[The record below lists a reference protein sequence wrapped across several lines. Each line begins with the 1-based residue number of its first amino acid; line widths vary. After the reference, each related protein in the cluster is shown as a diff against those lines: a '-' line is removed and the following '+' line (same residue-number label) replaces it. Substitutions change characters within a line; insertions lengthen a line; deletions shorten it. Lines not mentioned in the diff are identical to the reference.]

1 MYISYP
7 ADKLRPILHGYFII
21 AFLLLGILGDEC
33 LKKYLKSSL
42 SRSRSTHLKY
52 MTGFL
57 SGWTFISSAWDLR
70 AIPGGLLL
78 GAAMLLVT
86 ILSPLTTL
94 IIGALVKDVQI
105 SSRCSFP
112 QGMVLHP
119 TGPFTFTG
127 PPVNGRPKLEASNA
141 QIISTV
147 NGGLQ
152 GIYTKVNTAPNFQA
166 QTQDVLANWV
176 CADVNDDLTFQPATS
191 PGQITTTLQDKGY
204 QYSNTSNISL
214 GPSLGYEH
222 LVIWSPSDTFTP
234 WDVRASISLNAQPTD
249 DMVIRSFHCAV
260 NNQAAD
266 QILASMDSHWC
277 MSDWIQG
284 FQGGCYDGSG
294 TPAISNAGTFIEQ
307 YLNAMLMVQAGN
319 NNLLQSVPAGSDATQ
334 GCRVTKA
341 SVPVEIFALVGV
353 VGVLVLVTLLAWLV
367 LLVVG
372 FCGGKK
378 MRGMRDV
385 LGYVPV
391 SLTGWMLHAAR
402 EGGARDG
409 RGREGLVTEVRELRD
424 WRYGV
429 DDEGIGRPM
438 ARLLR
443 EGA

>member
-42 SRSRSTHLKY
+42 SRNRSTRLNY

-78 GAAMLLVT
+78 GPAMLLAT

-119 TGPFTFTG
+119 SGPFTFTE
-127 PPVNGRPKLEASNA
+127 PPVNGRPKLEASNT
-141 QIISTV
+141 QII
-147 NGGLQ
+147 
-152 GIYTKVNTAPNFQA
+152 INTAPNFQA
-166 QTQDVLANWV
+166 QTQDVLASWV
-176 CADVNDDLTFQPATS
+176 CTDVNDDLTFQPATS
-191 PGQITTTLQDKGY
+191 PGQIITTLQNKGY
-204 QYSNTSNISL
+204 QYGNTSNISL

-260 NNQAAD
+260 DNHAAD
-266 QILASMDSHWC
+266 QILTSMDSHWC

-294 TPAISNAGTFIEQ
+294 TPAIAGAAIFIEQ

-319 NNLLQSVPAGSDATQ
+319 NNLLQSVPAGSDPTQ
-334 GCRVTKA
+334 GCLVTKA

-353 VGVLVLVTLLAWLV
+353 VGLLVLVTLLAWLV

-372 FCGGKK
+372 CCAGKK
-378 MRGMRDV
+378 VKGMRDV

-402 EGGARDG
+402 ESGARDA
-409 RGREGLVTEVRELRD
+409 RERAKVVTEARELRQ

-429 DDEGIGRPM
+429 DDEGVGRPM

-443 EGA
+443 EAA

>member
-42 SRSRSTHLKY
+42 SRNRSTRLNY

-78 GAAMLLVT
+78 GPAMLLAT

-119 TGPFTFTG
+119 TGPFTFTE
-127 PPVNGRPKLEASNA
+127 PPVNGRPKLEASNT
-141 QIISTV
+141 QIISTA

-152 GIYTKVNTAPNFQA
+152 GIYTK
-166 QTQDVLANWV
+166 
-176 CADVNDDLTFQPATS
+176 PATS
-191 PGQITTTLQDKGY
+191 PGQIITTLQNKGY
-204 QYSNTSNISL
+204 QYGNTSNISL

-260 NNQAAD
+260 DNHAAD
-266 QILASMDSHWC
+266 QILTSMDSHWC

-294 TPAISNAGTFIEQ
+294 TPAIAGAATFIEQ

-319 NNLLQSVPAGSDATQ
+319 NNLLQSVPAGSDPTQ
-334 GCRVTKA
+334 GCLVTKA

-353 VGVLVLVTLLAWLV
+353 VGLLVLVTLLAWLV

-372 FCGGKK
+372 CCAGKK
-378 MRGMRDV
+378 VKGMRDV

-402 EGGARDG
+402 ESGARDA
-409 RGREGLVTEVRELRD
+409 RERAKVVTEARELRQ

-429 DDEGIGRPM
+429 DDEGVGRPM

-443 EGA
+443 EAA